1 MVEAPGVEPGSYKD
15 VPKASTCLGRDS
27 VLVFRVGGAHTHRK
41 KQPSVRS
48 RQSARWHGFMTSLF
62 RTPPSLNRHPGE
74 DVAGLSSEGE
84 FLIVRSYFFDR

>member
-62 RTPPSLNRHPGE
+62 RTPSSLNRHPGE
-74 DVAGLSSEGE
+74 DVAELKQRGRILD
-84 FLIVRSYFFDR
+84 RSQLFF

>member
-1 MVEAPGVEPGSYKD
+1 MMEAAGVEPASYKD